1 MGKLVFASDAA
12 VKKKKMMISGGA
24 LLMAVLL
31 IVVALWWHGG
41 GGRQMPEAV
50 SVSGG
55 KNGGVSSTFLLRP
68 DPTEVVA
75 AVAAANEA
83 GLPADL
89 GRYKNARVLWPVYFF
104 RIVTMDGET
113 ALVSF
118 DANAD
123 GFGVSVRAEIDATA
137 FPEIKRM
144 QPGQKV
150 WLAGEIVAADAAG
163 TGSVRIKADYYNAD
177 GDLPLDDIIH
187 DMAAHLRN

>member
-1 MGKLVFASDAA
+1 MQRLILVSLAIFFGAITAAYAESQPRYISYSEYGAVGDGVADDLDAI
-12 VKKKKMMISGGA
+12 VKA
-24 LLMAVLL
+24 
-31 IVVALWWHGG
+31 H
-41 GGRQMPEAV
+41 
-50 SVSGG
+50 
-55 KNGGVSSTFLLRP
+55 
-68 DPTEVVA
+68 D
-75 AVAAANEA
+75 AANEA